1 MVESLCCGYVFSN
14 CYVISNNK
22 NECIVIDPGQNFL
35 NNYKKIISKYSV
47 KAIFLTHGHFD
58 HIDGIGYFKDI
69 DIYIGVNDKNMIYD
83 SNDSLYDVFG
93 FERSYNPNELSV
105 KTVSDNDIIEISD
118 FKIKCISTP
127 GHSKGGMVYEINGDL
142 FCGDT
147 IFNMSIGRTDFPG
160 GNLAALKESIKKL
173 FDRYDDSILL
183 YPGHNDIT
191 SIGYEKKH
199 NPFLQD
205 L

>member
-83 SNDSLYDVFG
+83 SNDSLYDTFG

-160 GNLAALKESIKKL
+160 GNLVALKESIKKL
-173 FDRYDDSILL
+173 FDRYDDSVLL

-191 SIGYEKKH
+191 TIGYEKKH